1 MTNFGEILLILIGTS
16 LALLNACNDNL
27 VNPTFV
33 KDTSAVCL
41 AGNPAAYYYSK
52 GFGEGINN
60 WIVYLREGGWC
71 MNITDC
77 KDYITRKG
85 VDTNPKPVAL
95 RNLLSNQKEINP
107 DFFNWNRVDVRYCDA
122 SSFTGN
128 SEIIKNDTKLYFRGA
143 KIFNAVIQELL
154 DNGMGSAENALL
166 AGSSA
171 GGVATAIYCDKFRRH
186 FSNTSRVKCLS
197 DAGYFFLSKKHDQ
210 ENTFLSMFDGLIK
223 LHGSKNALPTSCT
236 SRLSA
241 EMCFFPQNLQADIQ
255 TPIFFLMS
263 GFDKIQIQYTMV
275 STEFDVCAIWRNC
288 SLDQIKIM
296 QELRGELL
304 SVLPDHHN
312 SKKGILITSQYA
324 HTQALSP
331 SWNSQAA
338 GTGETIEKLFRDWY
352 FDIKTVHVIDD
363 NQCPYN
369 NCLLN

>member
-1 MTNFGEILLILIGTS
+1 MKNFGEILLILIVTS

-52 GFGEGINN
+52 GFGEGVNN

-71 MNITDC
+71 MNVTDC
-77 KDYITRKG
+77 NGYIKRKG
-85 VDTNPKPVAL
+85 VATNPKPVAL
-95 RNLLSNQKEINP
+95 QNLLSNQKEKNP
-107 DFFNWNRVDVRYCDA
+107 DFFNWNRVDIRYCDA

-128 SEIIKNDTKLYFRGA
+128 SEIVENDTKLYFRGA

-154 DNGMGSAENALL
+154 DNGMGSAQNALL

-171 GGVATAIYCDKFRRH
+171 GGVATAIHCDRFRRH

-210 ENTFLSMFDGLIK
+210 ENTFLSMFD
-223 LHGSKNALPTSCT
+223 
-236 SRLSA
+236 
-241 EMCFFPQNLQADIQ
+241 
-255 TPIFFLMS
+255 
-263 GFDKIQIQYTMV
+263 
-275 STEFDVCAIWRNC
+275 
-288 SLDQIKIM
+288 
-296 QELRGELL
+296 ELRAELL

-352 FDIKTVHVIDD
+352 FDIKAVHVIDQ
-363 NQCPYN
+363 NKCPYY

>member
-1 MTNFGEILLILIGTS
+1 MKNFGEILLILIVTS

-52 GFGEGINN
+52 GFGEGVNN

-71 MNITDC
+71 MNVTDC
-77 KDYITRKG
+77 NGYIKRKG
-85 VDTNPKPVAL
+85 VATNPKPVAL
-95 RNLLSNQKEINP
+95 QNLLSNQKEKNP
-107 DFFNWNRVDVRYCDA
+107 DFFNWNRVDIRYCDA

-128 SEIIKNDTKLYFRGA
+128 SEIVENDTKLYFRGA

-154 DNGMGSAENALL
+154 DNGMGSA
-166 AGSSA
+166 
-171 GGVATAIYCDKFRRH
+171 
-186 FSNTSRVKCLS
+186 
-197 DAGYFFLSKKHDQ
+197 
-210 ENTFLSMFDGLIK
+210 
-223 LHGSKNALPTSCT
+223 
-236 SRLSA
+236 
-241 EMCFFPQNLQADIQ
+241 QN
-255 TPIFFLMS
+255 
-263 GFDKIQIQYTMV
+263 IQYTMV

-296 QELRGELL
+296 QELRAELL

-312 SKKGILITSQYA
+312 SKKGILITSQYG

-352 FDIKTVHVIDD
+352 FDIKAVHVIDQ
-363 NQCPYN
+363 NKCPYY